1 MDANEIRDRIKRV
14 ICSVT
19 SLPAERI
26 DDTTSFRND
35 LSIDSL
41 TLLEIGVDV
50 DYEFRLNLPEDR
62 FRGLDTVEQ
71 TIQLVQSVLAAREPT
86 AQAG

>member
-14 ICSVT
+14 ICAVT

-26 DDTTSFRND
+26 DDSTSFRND

-62 FRGLDTVEQ
+62 FRGLDTVAQ
-71 TIQLVQSVLAAREPT
+71 TVQLVQGVLASREPS
-86 AQAG
+86 AQPG